1 MSTAPPFHPGL
12 AITISPVELAFEY
25 GAGVFG
31 PQPELRML
39 DAIRP
44 SLLDP
49 HCDGPDPVYGIAMN
63 FGRNTERSELEQ
75 RMLLFGAVVYAS
87 GTLGAEPVRS
97 QGHVHAPS
105 PYSGWSAPE
114 VFEIW
119 SGAAIIYG
127 QQSDGDTPGRCV
139 AVYAKPGEKVVMPPG
154 WAHCV
159 INADPRRRMAF
170 GALCDRQYGFDY
182 KGVRAHG
189 GLAWFPLVGTSREI
203 GWQPNPRYAP
213 SRLQQHDARTYPELG
228 LSASMTLYEQ
238 FVRDPESVMFVS
250 NPQRASDVW
259 PNLMP

>member
-1 MSTAPPFHPGL
+1 
-12 AITISPVELAFEY
+12 
-25 GAGVFG
+25 
-31 PQPELRML
+31 
-39 DAIRP
+39 
-44 SLLDP
+44 
-49 HCDGPDPVYGIAMN
+49 
-63 FGRNTERSELEQ
+63 
-75 RMLLFGAVVYAS
+75 
-87 GTLGAEPVRS
+87 
-97 QGHVHAPS
+97 
-105 PYSGWSAPE
+105 
-114 VFEIW
+114 
-119 SGAAIIYG
+119 
-127 QQSDGDTPGRCV
+127 
-139 AVYAKPGEKVVMPPG
+139 
-154 WAHCV
+154 
-159 INADPRRRMAF
+159 MAF